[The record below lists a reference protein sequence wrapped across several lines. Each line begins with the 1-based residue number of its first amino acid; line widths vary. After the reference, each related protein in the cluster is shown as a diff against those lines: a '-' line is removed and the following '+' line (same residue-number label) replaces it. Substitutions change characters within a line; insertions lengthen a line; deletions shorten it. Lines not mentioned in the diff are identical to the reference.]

1 MINNINARFDELLE
15 KGKSLVSRMYTDRE
29 VGELKFNWVPTD
41 CISEYQSW
49 MLSAVNLIR
58 TIVSEDNAYFQQCNS
73 LMSHESFKT
82 GISSKIFLRIFGL
95 FSSAKDEWDKG
106 LLKKFEYIIVGATFD
121 NFLDHATQ
129 YHKGNMKTEA
139 GVLASAVLEDTMKKI
154 AQKNNVPAESLTL
167 DPLIDKL
174 AAAGVFKKEYAKRLK
189 SYAGF
194 RNCALHANWEQLDIR
209 DIGDLISGIRDL
221 IERYL

>member
-1 MINNINARFDELLE
+1 
-15 KGKSLVSRMYTDRE
+15 
-29 VGELKFNWVPTD
+29 
-41 CISEYQSW
+41 
-49 MLSAVNLIR
+49 MLSVTNLIYA
-58 TIVSEDNAYFQQCNS
+58 ILPDNNVYVKQCGDLLSN
-73 LMSHESFKT
+73 EKFKT
-82 GISSKIFLRIFGL
+82 GISSPLFLRLFGI
-95 FSSAKDEWDKG
+95 FSSAKNEWDKG
-106 LLKKFEYIIVGATFD
+106 LLNKFEYIIAGATFD

-154 AQKNNVPAESLTL
+154 AKKNNVPAESLTL

-174 AAAGVFKKEYAKRLK
+174 VTADVFKKEYAKRLK